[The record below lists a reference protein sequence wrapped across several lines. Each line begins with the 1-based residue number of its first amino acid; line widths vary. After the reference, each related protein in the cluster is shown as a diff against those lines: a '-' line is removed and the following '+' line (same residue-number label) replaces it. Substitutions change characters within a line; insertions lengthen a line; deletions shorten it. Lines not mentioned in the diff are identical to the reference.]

1 MAARCRECKYWL
13 IDGKCACNDP
23 TVTRPRQTVSRATC
37 AHTTPERRRT
47 TYAGRTSTLEAPL
60 GSAVHVRL
68 DLGSRPACDG
78 CKGWV
83 RVNCPRAKEC
93 GR

>member
-1 MAARCRECKYWL
+1 MMRTLIPATLLTAAL
-13 IDGKCACNDP
+13 
-23 TVTRPRQTVSRATC
+23 
-37 AHTTPERRRT
+37 T